1 MKDETRVPRSQPWP
15 PPPPILLGTK
25 GQCHS
30 VWSRVSQ
37 DETTDHWFP
46 LHLDGKSWGM
56 ELHCAVS
63 GLRGDSPGLKR
74 TDFLDGPSHQYGSPR
89 VFDLEVNS
97 CSFKHIIYL
106 KSFPLLAEA
115 PLQCRNLHLI
125 IDVRRGYLCRYL
137 HVKTH
142 HWFRKESSLRKCC
155 IQRAPNP
162 LCSESTPA
170 FSLLLGSAST
180 ANGLVDFGKAASLPW
195 PQFPHQDARGVD
207 SGDNQLT
214 GYPKPIPATDLSS
227 YFVSLTFFM
236 AVELS

>member
-97 CSFKHIIYL
+97 CSCKHIIYL

-115 PLQCRNLHLI
+115 VENKEVFSCCGNKKLVQWMLTCFY
-125 IDVRRGYLCRYL
+125 ID
-137 HVKTH
+137 
-142 HWFRKESSLRKCC
+142 
-155 IQRAPNP
+155 
-162 LCSESTPA
+162 
-170 FSLLLGSAST
+170 SLLDELASE
-180 ANGLVDFGKAASLPW
+180 NVK
-195 PQFPHQDARGVD
+195 V
-207 SGDNQLT
+207 
-214 GYPKPIPATDLSS
+214 
-227 YFVSLTFFM
+227 
-236 AVELS
+236 